1 MITAEK
7 TKVYTAKNDRVFK
20 SIAHGNNGKVI
31 LEAILGNVF
40 DEPVEILEFIPVE
53 LPQDT
58 EDERKK
64 VLDVL
69 VRVGNR
75 IINVEVNA
83 QGLSEVTKIRNLAY
97 LCKLFSK
104 NVSKGQEIDVETEFL
119 QINFIYNSKVTDKM
133 VLKSY
138 LTHEDGI
145 YTKNFSIWNV
155 FIENVEKICYTD
167 AKERE
172 KLRYLLM
179 MDKTP
184 EELANFFPDD
194 EIIKMFRGEIVR
206 LNSNAKF
213 IREISEEE
221 EKEMIHNTELKLS
234 KQEGKEEGHVEGK
247 AEGIEEKTIDVIK
260 NLLVK
265 HMSIEDIADVVN
277 LSIDEVKNIIKE
289 NNLDKT
295 GE

>member
-194 EIIKMFRGEIVR
+194 EIIRRVVNR
-206 LNSNAKF
+206 LICSNKSCGA
-213 IREISEEE
+213 IYN
-221 EKEMIHNTELKLS
+221 KETKPPKKENICDVCGSELKRRDDDNKETVTKRLEIYRRNS
-234 KQEGKEEGHVEGK
+234 KDLVDFYRKNNALYSIYPKEVETAVK
-247 AEGIEEKTIDVIK
+247 DIKSFLEEYKRK
-260 NLLVK
+260 
-265 HMSIEDIADVVN
+265 
-277 LSIDEVKNIIKE
+277 
-289 NNLDKT
+289 
-295 GE
+295 